1 MSDINPLDALLQDR
15 EALYKLVWREPAE
28 RIAAQYGISTTL
40 LAKRCTEMRIP
51 EQSPYHSERNELSF
65 ACY

>member
-1 MSDINPLDALLQDR
+1 MSDINPLDALPQDR

-40 LAKRCTEMRIP
+40 LAKRCQKCGYPGRLPVTGKR
-51 EQSPYHSERNELSF
+51 
-65 ACY
+65 